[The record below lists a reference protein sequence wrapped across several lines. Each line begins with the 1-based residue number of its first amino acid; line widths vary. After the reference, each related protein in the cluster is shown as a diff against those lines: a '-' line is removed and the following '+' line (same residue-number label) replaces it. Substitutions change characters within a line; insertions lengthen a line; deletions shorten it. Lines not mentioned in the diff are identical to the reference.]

1 MKIRMP
7 NQWVSVWH
15 TVADY
20 WRLYGG
26 WKGLVCSPYLAIAA
40 FISLIF
46 YPAWAFTKIEW
57 VQSAMDILPGLL
69 GFSIGAFA
77 VILVFSNDRMV
88 EVIAEEGS
96 QESML
101 MRTSAMF
108 VHFILTQV
116 VALLAALACKIYA
129 PLAGI
134 GFFLLIYALLLAI
147 ATCFALFNLAQVYN
161 AVLGTKTERPRE

>member
-1 MKIRMP
+1 
-7 NQWVSVWH
+7 
-15 TVADY
+15 
-20 WRLYGG
+20 
-26 WKGLVCSPYLAIAA
+26 
-40 FISLIF
+40 
-46 YPAWAFTKIEW
+46 
-57 VQSAMDILPGLL
+57 MDILPGLL